1 MIHIGR
7 MRHKKYPR
15 VWYNAPVT
23 AVLEA
28 RNLVKRYAG
37 ASVNAVD
44 GLSLAVREGLC
55 FGLLGPNGAGKTTTV
70 EIMEGITAADSGSVL
85 YRGAPIGDDFRL
97 RSGIQ
102 FQETALQEKLTV
114 RELLALFGSLY
125 PTTASVPELMKLCDL
140 GEFIDRDFKKLSG
153 GQRQRVLLAIALV
166 NDPDIVFLDEPT
178 TGLDPQ
184 ARRNFWEL
192 VRLIK
197 GRGKTL
203 LLTTHYME
211 EAYALCDEVA
221 IMDRGRVIAQGE
233 PDHLL
238 KKHFDGVTIE
248 LPKADFRAPASG
260 LPGKVVERGDSVE
273 VLTSDV
279 DAALTALT
287 AAGTSF
293 ARLKV
298 RARTLEDLFLE
309 LTGRELRE

>member
-1 MIHIGR
+1 M
-7 MRHKKYPR
+7 PD
-15 VWYNAPVT
+15 
-23 AVLEA
+23 VLQA
-28 RNLVKRYAG
+28 LKLVKRYPG
-37 ASVNAVD
+37 AAVNAVD
-44 GLSLAVREGLC
+44 GLSLSVREGVC

-70 EIMEGITAADSGSVL
+70 EIMEGITKPDSGLVL
-85 YRGAPIGDDFRL
+85 YRGAPIGADFRL

-125 PTTASVPELMKLCDL
+125 PRTAALPELIELCDL
-140 GEFIDRDFKKLSG
+140 GDFLDRDSKKLSG

-203 LLTTHYME
+203 ILTTHYME

-238 KKHFDGVTIE
+238 KEHFDGVTIE
-248 LPKADFRAPASG
+248 LPKADFRAPAAG
-260 LPGKVVERGDSVE
+260 LPGKVVERGENVE
-273 VLTSDV
+273 VMTADVDGALSALTS
-279 DAALTALT
+279 
-287 AAGTSF
+287 AGTRF